1 MKDKKI
7 ALKILDAISK
17 VVGKKKIAL
26 HEPVFWSNEKKQL
39 SKCINSTFVSTA
51 GKFVDVFEKKIKN
64 YTKSKYVLAT
74 NSGTSA
80 LHISFLI
87 SGVQPNDE
95 VLIPAL
101 NFVASSNAAIYCGAI
116 PHFIDSEEKT
126 LGVDPKKLYNYLL
139 KITYKK
145 GKYFYNKKTKRRIKA
160 LVPTHVF
167 GHSGNLE
174 FLLKIAN
181 QFNLAF
187 IEDASEGLGS
197 FYKKKHLGTFGSIG
211 VLSFNGNKI
220 LTTGS
225 GGAILI
231 KKKSDYFKAKKL
243 INVAKI
249 KHQWKLIYDG
259 IGYNYKMS
267 NIQAALGCAQFNNLE
282 NIIKLKHKLL
292 KKYKKAFEQLS
303 DAKVFELNQF
313 RRSNYWL
320 QTLILNKKISK
331 KRDDI
336 LNKANKKNIMLRPA
350 WDLMNTLS
358 HLKKNP
364 KMDLSTSID
373 LQKSII
379 NLPSSAY
386 N

>member
-1 MKDKKI
+1 M
-7 ALKILDAISK
+7 
-17 VVGKKKIAL
+17 
-26 HEPVFWSNEKKQL
+26 
-39 SKCINSTFVSTA
+39 
-51 GKFVDVFEKKIKN
+51 
-64 YTKSKYVLAT
+64 
-74 NSGTSA
+74 
-80 LHISFLI
+80 
-87 SGVQPNDE
+87 
-95 VLIPAL
+95 
-101 NFVASSNAAIYCGAI
+101 
-116 PHFIDSEEKT
+116 
-126 LGVDPKKLYNYLL
+126 
-139 KITYKK
+139 
-145 GKYFYNKKTKRRIKA
+145 
-160 LVPTHVF
+160 
-167 GHSGNLE
+167 
-174 FLLKIAN
+174 
-181 QFNLAF
+181 
-187 IEDASEGLGS
+187 
-197 FYKKKHLGTFGSIG
+197 
-211 VLSFNGNKI
+211 SFNGNKI

-231 KKKSDYFKAKKL
+231 KKKNDYFKAKKL

-364 KMDLSTSID
+364 KMDLSTSIN

>member
-1 MKDKKI
+1 
-7 ALKILDAISK
+7 
-17 VVGKKKIAL
+17 
-26 HEPVFWSNEKKQL
+26 
-39 SKCINSTFVSTA
+39 
-51 GKFVDVFEKKIKN
+51 
-64 YTKSKYVLAT
+64 
-74 NSGTSA
+74 
-80 LHISFLI
+80 
-87 SGVQPNDE
+87 
-95 VLIPAL
+95 
-101 NFVASSNAAIYCGAI
+101 
-116 PHFIDSEEKT
+116 
-126 LGVDPKKLYNYLL
+126 
-139 KITYKK
+139 
-145 GKYFYNKKTKRRIKA
+145 
-160 LVPTHVF
+160 
-167 GHSGNLE
+167 
-174 FLLKIAN
+174 
-181 QFNLAF
+181 
-187 IEDASEGLGS
+187 
-197 FYKKKHLGTFGSIG
+197 
-211 VLSFNGNKI
+211 
-220 LTTGS
+220 
-225 GGAILI
+225 
-231 KKKSDYFKAKKL
+231 
-243 INVAKI
+243 
-249 KHQWKLIYDG
+249 
-259 IGYNYKMS
+259 MS

-364 KMDLSTSID
+364 KMDLSTSIN